1 MMADLISSYWV
12 LLAIA
17 AAIGLGTGFWILGS
31 RRHVDIRPIE
41 IGQNATQTLA
51 RMGRPTI
58 NIDST
63 GYPPLPFAITTDPDV
78 RPDDLLRIKGVGPK
92 LARIL
97 MDMGITHYSQ
107 IADWS
112 VSDIAA
118 VDQRLGVFSGR
129 IGRDNWI
136 EQARLLDAG
145 DLDGFKE
152 KFGNLVGAQ
161 R

>member
-1 MMADLISSYWV
+1 MADLISSYWV

-17 AAIGLGTGFWILGS
+17 GAIGLGTGFWILSS

-51 RMGRPTI
+51 RMSRPSI
-58 NIDST
+58 NSDSI

-92 LARIL
+92 LARML

-112 VSDIAA
+112 ASDIAA
-118 VDQRLGVFSGR
+118 VDQRLGVFAGR
-129 IGRDNWI
+129 IERDSWI
-136 EQARLLDAG
+136 EQARLLDAD

-152 KFGNLVGAQ
+152 RFGNLVGTQ

>member
-1 MMADLISSYWV
+1 MADLVSFYWI
-12 LLAIA
+12 LLAITA
-17 AAIGLGTGFWILGS
+17 VIGVATGLWILNS
-31 RRHVDIRPIE
+31 RRHVDLAQIE
-41 IGQNATQTLA
+41 IGQKATQTLA
-51 RMGRPTI
+51 RTGHQPV
-58 NIDST
+58 NIDSS
-63 GYPPLPFAITTDPDV
+63 GYPPLPFAITTDPDI

-97 MDMGITHYSQ
+97 MEMGITHYSQ

-112 VSDIAA
+112 PSDIAA

-129 IGRDNWI
+129 IQRDNWV

-152 KFGNLVGAQ
+152 KFGNLVGVQ
-161 R
+161 F

>member
-1 MMADLISSYWV
+1 MADLISSYWV
-12 LLAIA
+12 LLAIT

-51 RMGRPTI
+51 RTGRPTI
-58 NIDST
+58 NIDSS
-63 GYPPLPFAITTDPDV
+63 GYPPLPFAITTDTDV

-118 VDQRLGVFSGR
+118 VDQRLGVFAGR
-129 IGRDNWI
+129 IERDNWI

-152 KFGNLVGAQ
+152 KFGNLVGTQ